1 MNRLSEWF
9 IENKLL
15 NLKPSKTEL
24 IVLIV
29 CCKLTIG

>member
-15 NLKPSKTEL
+15 NLKPSKTVDSIDSML
-24 IVLIV
+24 QIDD
-29 CCKLTIG
+29 